1 MTAKRDDNVIYTLLK
16 DEISACALELGIS
29 EEQVAY
35 GILKGMR
42 KMIDLEIDH
51 WPLVD
56 TANWQDATDCPLGL
70 DCYPSCAWWGES
82 GCLFIEE
89 AIVRSKQMKKPKN
102 PYPQFLT
109 DEISGMQVADTRH
122 KIWADGYRVGQRE
135 ALHIWLA
142 EYLGNKRGLNQKSK
156 EPRTSLP

>member
-1 MTAKRDDNVIYTLLK
+1 MTAKRDENVIYTLLK
-16 DEISACALELGIS
+16 DEIAACALDLGIS

-42 KMIDLEIDH
+42 KMVDLEIDH

-56 TANWQDATDCPLGL
+56 TANPQDAADCPLGL
-70 DCYPSCAWWGES
+70 DCYRSCAWWSES
-82 GCLFIEE
+82 GCLFMEE
-89 AIVRSKQMKKPKN
+89 AVIRGKQMEKTRN
-102 PYPQFLT
+102 PYPPFLT
-109 DEISGMQVADTRH
+109 DEVAGVQVPDARH

-142 EYLGNKRGLNQKSK
+142 EYLGNKRGLKQKSK
-156 EPRTSLP
+156 ETRASLP